1 MKCDW
6 VKNNATLYIYDELE
20 DADRFALEHHLGEC
34 AECRA
39 EVDSHRE
46 ILSLMAQ
53 REMPE
58 PSLTMLSA
66 SRMRLQESLE
76 HEKPLRWWRNIPFDL
91 VGWMHQAKLSPAL
104 AAALL
109 LSGFLSG
116 TFATY
121 KIASNSNDAKN
132 VASVGDISPSQASIA
147 GVRGIVQDPSTN
159 NVRIQYDTLTP
170 RTVQGT
176 LDDPQIQQ
184 LLLYATRSNYNS
196 GVHVDSIDLLARK
209 SDDLRIREA
218 LMYALHYDKN
228 PGVRL
233 KALSGLQP
241 YVGSDVRVRDAV
253 LEALIHDSN
262 PGVRSEAI
270 GMLSPVGADTSVR
283 ETLHQLANQDDDE
296 SIKLQSRRVLA
307 SLPDVQ

>member
-1 MKCDW
+1 MKCEW
-6 VKNNATLYIYDELE
+6 VRNNATLYIYDELE
-20 DADRFALEHHLGEC
+20 DADRCALEHHLNEC
-34 AECRA
+34 DDCRV
-39 EVDSHRE
+39 EIDSQRE
-46 ILSLMAQ
+46 FSSLMSQ
-53 REMPE
+53 RETSE
-58 PSLTMLSA
+58 PSLNLLSA
-66 SRMRLQESLE
+66 SRMQLQESLE
-76 HEKPLRWWRNIPFDL
+76 HEKPMRWWRNIPFDL

-104 AAALL
+104 AAALV
-109 LSGFLSG
+109 LSGFLGG
-116 TFATY
+116 TFTAY
-121 KIASNSNDAKN
+121 KLLDGRANSMAVVSNSNA
-132 VASVGDISPSQASIA
+132 APLQASIA
-147 GVRGIVQDPSTN
+147 GVRGIMQDPASN

-170 RTVQGT
+170 QSAQGSI
-176 LDDPQIQQ
+176 DDPQIQL
-184 LLLYATRSNYNS
+184 LLLYAAKSNYNS
-196 GVHVDSIDLLARK
+196 GVRVDSIDLLSK
-209 SDDLRIREA
+209 KTDDSRVREA

-241 YVGSDVRVRDAV
+241 YIGSDVNVRNSV

-262 PGVRSEAI
+262 PGVRTQAI

>member
-1 MKCDW
+1 
-6 VKNNATLYIYDELE
+6 
-20 DADRFALEHHLGEC
+20 
-34 AECRA
+34 
-39 EVDSHRE
+39 
-46 ILSLMAQ
+46 
-53 REMPE
+53 
-58 PSLTMLSA
+58 
-66 SRMRLQESLE
+66 
-76 HEKPLRWWRNIPFDL
+76 
-91 VGWMHQAKLSPAL
+91 
-104 AAALL
+104 
-109 LSGFLSG
+109 
-116 TFATY
+116 
-121 KIASNSNDAKN
+121 
-132 VASVGDISPSQASIA
+132 
-147 GVRGIVQDPSTN
+147 
-159 NVRIQYDTLTP
+159 
-170 RTVQGT
+170 VQGT

-196 GVHVDSIDLLARK
+196 GVRVDSIDLLARK

-296 SIKLQSRRVLA
+296 SINLQSRRVLA